1 MLSSKDSEKEI
12 VLKPLQ
18 VFIRH
23 SKNMVSPL
31 LPSDPESTALDVD
44 PRHSASPPTVR
55 PLSTTE
61 MDTLA
66 HSNLDLPI
74 AH

>member
-1 MLSSKDSEKEI
+1 
-12 VLKPLQ
+12 
-18 VFIRH
+18 
-23 SKNMVSPL
+23 MVSPL

-44 PRHSASPPTVR
+44 PRHFASPPTVR

-61 MDTLA
+61 TDTLA